1 MIFQY
6 NLMFSFSFV
15 QSGQVFVMVPST
27 NSLFST
33 TETAIGSTN
42 KTTSLVQMQV
52 VTVSTAGSGYL
63 AQQVEQ
69 YTLARNN

>member
-6 NLMFSFSFV
+6 NLMFSFS
-15 QSGQVFVMVPST
+15 
-27 NSLFST
+27 
-33 TETAIGSTN
+33 
-42 KTTSLVQMQV
+42 TSLVQMQV